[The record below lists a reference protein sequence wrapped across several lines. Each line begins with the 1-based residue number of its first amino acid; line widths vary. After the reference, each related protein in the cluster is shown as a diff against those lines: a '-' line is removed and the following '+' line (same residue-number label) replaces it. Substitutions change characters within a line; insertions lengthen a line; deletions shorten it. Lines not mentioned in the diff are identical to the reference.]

1 MRNGKNKE
9 IPTPG
14 RLLDA
19 LGRWCAYQERS
30 HRQVRDHL
38 RELGSEPEWVDGIVG
53 QLMEEGMLNEERF
66 AKAYVRGKYR
76 QSHWGRRKII
86 QGLVSHGISANLVR
100 MALNEIDPDEYYSVL
115 QTIAQRQWPKVKGR
129 NALERKWKMVK
140 WLSGRGFENDLINEV
155 LTELLK
161 SADG

>member
-1 MRNGKNKE
+1 MKTGPNKE

-19 LGRWCAYQERS
+19 LRRWCAYQERS

-38 RELGSEPEWVDGIVG
+38 RELGSEPEWVDGIIER
-53 QLMEEGMLNEERF
+53 LMEELMLNEERF
-66 AKAYVRGKYR
+66 ARVYVRGKYR
-76 QSHWGRRKII
+76 QSRWGRRKII
-86 QGLVSHGISANLVR
+86 QGLGSHGISGNLAR
-100 MALNEIDPDEYYSVL
+100 MALTEIDPDEYYATL
-115 QTIAQRQWPKVKGR
+115 QFIAHRQWPKVKGR
-129 NALERKWKMVK
+129 NTLERKYKMVR

-155 LTELLK
+155 LAELLK

>member
-1 MRNGKNKE
+1 MRTGQSKE

-19 LGRWCAYQERS
+19 LRRWCAYQERS
-30 HRQVRDHL
+30 HKQVREHL
-38 RELGSEPEWVDGIVG
+38 REIGSEPEWVDGIIER
-53 QLMEEGMLNEERF
+53 LMEEGMLNEERF
-66 AKAYVRGKYR
+66 ARAYVRGKHR
-76 QSHWGRRKII
+76 QSRWGRRKII
-86 QGLVSHGISANLVR
+86 QGLASHGININLSR
-100 MALNEIDPDEYYSVL
+100 MALTEIDPDEYYS
-115 QTIAQRQWPKVKGR
+115 TIQLIANRQWPKVKGR
-129 NALERKWKMVK
+129 NALERKWKMMR